1 MVVWVVEFS
10 SGGRGNKL
18 EIFLLKNQHD
28 QRKSLN
34 FENWCSGKL
43 SNIGQVILKLM
54 LSKMSITKN
63 VLK

>member
-10 SGGRGNKL
+10 SGGIKL
-18 EIFLLKNQHD
+18 EIFLPKNQPA

-34 FENWCSGKL
+34 YENWCSDKL

-54 LSKMSITKN
+54 LSKM
-63 VLK
+63 

>member
-10 SGGRGNKL
+10 SGGIKL
-18 EIFLLKNQHD
+18 EIFLPKNQPA

-34 FENWCSGKL
+34 YENWCSDKL

-54 LSKMSITKN
+54 LSKMSTTKI